1 MTILQQVQEF
11 ATRAHGDQRRKFE
24 DAPYYVHLVRV
35 MELCATVT
43 KDIPVLAAALLH
55 DTLEDTPVTSRDLS
69 EFLHSIMSDKDAK
82 RTHRLVTELTDVY
95 IKARYP
101 RWNRSR
107 RKQQEAI
114 RLSSVS
120 AEAQTIKYADIIDNS
135 RSFSGIDDEFA
146 EVYLKEAKTLLNA
159 MTKGNVSLKEKA
171 METVESLLND
181 RPL

>member
-1 MTILQQVQEF
+1 M
-11 ATRAHGDQRRKFE
+11 RAHGTQRRKFE

-43 KDIPVLAAALLH
+43 KDLPLLAAALLH
-55 DTLEDTPVTSRDLS
+55 DTLEDTPITSRDLS

-82 RTHRLVTELTDVY
+82 RTHQLVTELTDEY

-107 RKQQEAI
+107 RKQQEVM
-114 RLSSVS
+114 RLSNVS

-135 RSFSGIDDEFA
+135 RSFFGSDDEFA

-171 METVESLLND
+171 METVHGLLNKKNS
-181 RPL
+181 

>member
-24 DAPYYVHLVRV
+24 DAPYHVHLVRV

-43 KDIPVLAAALLH
+43 KDMPILAAALLH
-55 DTLEDTPVTSRDLS
+55 DTLEDTAVTSRGLN
-69 EFLHSIMSDKDAK
+69 EFLHSIMSDTDAK
-82 RTHRLVTELTDVY
+82 RTHQLVTELTDVY

-107 RKQQEAI
+107 RKQQEVI

-135 RSFSGIDDEFA
+135 QSFAGSDDEFA
-146 EVYLKEAKTLLNA
+146 EVYLKEVKTLLNA
-159 MTKGNVSLKEKA
+159 MTKGNASLREKA
-171 METVESLLND
+171 METVHRLLNKKSH
-181 RPL
+181 

>member
-11 ATRAHGDQRRKFE
+11 ATHAHGNQRRKFE
-24 DAPYYVHLVRV
+24 DAPYYVHLMRV

-43 KDIPVLAAALLH
+43 KNLPILAAALLH
-55 DTLEDTPVTSRDLS
+55 DTLEDTPVTSRDLH
-69 EFLHSIMSDKDAK
+69 EFLQSIMSSTDAK
-82 RTHRLVTELTDVY
+82 RTHHLVTELTDVY

-107 RKQQEAI
+107 RKQQEVI
-114 RLSSVS
+114 RLSGVS

-159 MTKGNVSLKEKA
+159 MTKGNALLRDKA
-171 METVESLLND
+171 METVHDLLNQK
-181 RPL
+181 PL